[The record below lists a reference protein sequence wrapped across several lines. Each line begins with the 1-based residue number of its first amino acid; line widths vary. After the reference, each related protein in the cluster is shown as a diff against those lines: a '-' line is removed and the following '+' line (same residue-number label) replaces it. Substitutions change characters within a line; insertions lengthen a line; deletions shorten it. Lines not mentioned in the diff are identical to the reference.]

1 MGRCPIGTDR
11 EVTYSQT
18 EARRTKEASEEP
30 LEQRADCRKQK
41 PRGRHLR
48 THWPIST
55 SEAGPTD
62 HVGFIGIIDPLFI
75 YTRGSWGRPLLTAT
89 LTYEN
94 TTEDF
99 AAATVTADPQ
109 GLRIYYYTLAP
120 GRRTIGIVPWELE
133 AGGTYRLVYGIDAGD
148 DGKIDIITEQ
158 RDFVFPQHG
167 SPVQIDVESRTNYV
181 VEIDQL
187 QRGELI
193 GPAPDPGLSAQDT
206 RYNPARNLPTAR
218 IYNVSFQPIRNI
230 KIAFYDGFPSAGG
243 KPIAVQQIPNIENP
257 NDLEPRM
264 VTVGV
269 NYRLDQPTD
278 IYVAIDPDDE
288 INSEITALNNVAHK
302 RLMDSGVNAKQP
314 APKPAKLLRKR
325 GRRG

>member
-1 MGRCPIGTDR
+1 
-11 EVTYSQT
+11 
-18 EARRTKEASEEP
+18 
-30 LEQRADCRKQK
+30 
-41 PRGRHLR
+41 
-48 THWPIST
+48 
-55 SEAGPTD
+55 
-62 HVGFIGIIDPLFI
+62 
-75 YTRGSWGRPLLTAT
+75 LTAT
-89 LTYEN
+89 VTYEN
-94 TTEDF
+94 TTDDF

-218 IYNVSFQPIRNI
+218 IYNVSFHNLFETSKSPSMTASRPRAGSLLLCSRSQIS
-230 KIAFYDGFPSAGG
+230 KIPMIWSRAW
-243 KPIAVQQIPNIENP
+243 
-257 NDLEPRM
+257 
-264 VTVGV
+264 
-269 NYRLDQPTD
+269 
-278 IYVAIDPDDE
+278 
-288 INSEITALNNVAHK
+288 
-302 RLMDSGVNAKQP
+302 
-314 APKPAKLLRKR
+314 
-325 GRRG
+325 